1 MTTVYFIRHA
11 QAEGNLH
18 HQVQGTAEREVTA
31 LGREQIAALRKRFA
45 DMSLDAVYS
54 SDLRRAVETAEAVS
68 EPEKLPIRI
77 ERAFREID
85 FGDWEGREMSEI
97 ARNDADQFDAFL
109 HHMDLWQVP
118 GGETPQQVLNRFLP
132 ALDRVLK
139 ENEGK
144 TVAIVSHGCALRIVL
159 AYLRGL
165 SLKEAGDF
173 VPCVNTAVSKVTW
186 EGDVPMVVYQDDGSH
201 WSEQKQSADWWRG

>member
-11 QAEGNLH
+11 QAEGNLY
-18 HQVQGTAEREVTA
+18 HQIQGNAEREVTA
-31 LGREQIAALRKRFA
+31 LGREQIAALGQRFT
-45 DMSLDAVYS
+45 DIPVDAVYS
-54 SDLRRAVETAEAVS
+54 SDLRRAVETAKAVS
-68 EPEKLPIRI
+68 EPKGLPIKI
-77 ERAFREID
+77 EKAFREID

-97 ARNDADQFDAFL
+97 ARNDVFQFDAFL

-118 GGETPQQVLNRFLP
+118 GGETPRQVLDRFLP
-132 ALDRVLK
+132 ALDRVRR

-159 AYLRGL
+159 AHLRGL

-173 VPCVNTAVSKVTW
+173 VPCVNTAVSKVMW
-186 EGDVPMVVYQDDGSH
+186 EGDVPTVVYQDDGSH
-201 WSEQKQSADWWRG
+201 WSDRKQSAVWWRG

>member
-45 DMSLDAVYS
+45 TIPVDAVYS
-54 SDLRRAVETAEAVS
+54 SDLRRAIETAEAVS
-68 EPEKLPIRI
+68 ESEKLPIRI

-97 ARNDADQFDAFL
+97 AQSDAAQFDAFL
-109 HHMDLWQVP
+109 HHMERWHVE
-118 GGETPQQVLNRFLP
+118 GGETPQQVLDRFLP
-132 ALDRVLK
+132 ALEKVVK
-139 ENEGK
+139 ENEGR
-144 TVAIVSHGCALRIVL
+144 TVAIVSHGYALRIVL
-159 AYLRGL
+159 AHLRGL
-165 SLKEAGDF
+165 SLKEIGDF

-186 EGDVPMVVYQDDGSH
+186 EGDVPTVVYQDDGSH
-201 WSEQKQSADWWRG
+201 WSGEKQSTDWWRG